1 MRINLGLIRTFGF
14 RAAPTYNLLALTMV
28 LFDIPPKGVSLF
40 LLFVAVAL
48 VVLLDFK
55 VMFSQEQ
62 NVYFKKNPEFQKM
75 LWEIKE
81 IRRELRELSCVIYA
95 RRDHD

>member
-1 MRINLGLIRTFGF
+1 MKINLGLIRTFGY

-28 LFDIPPKGVSLF
+28 LFDIPPKGVSLI

-62 NVYFKKNPEFQKM
+62 AVYFQKNPEFQR
-75 LWEIKE
+75 LSRDIEEIK
-81 IRRELRELSCVIYA
+81 REVAKILEK
-95 RRDHD
+95 

>member
-1 MRINLGLIRTFGF
+1 MKINLGLIRTFGY

-62 NVYFKKNPEFQKM
+62 AVYFQKNPEFQR
-75 LWEIKE
+75 LSRDIEEIKCDVAKILE
-81 IRRELRELSCVIYA
+81 KR
-95 RRDHD
+95 